1 MWTEHARQSARRMV
15 PTICAGCGAAIER
28 AQHSLW
34 RANYCA
40 VCIRQRNRAID
51 NKRKREKY
59 RAEKAGS
66 TVPLAAR
73 QAAGRVV
80 SDPGPWPL
88 VAGKMLS
95 KPEIRAMLSMG
106 TFNPSTVIE
115 YDGAR
120 QIVRGAAGERQ
131 ELERVA

>member
-15 PTICAGCGAAIER
+15 PTTCAGCGAAIER

-40 VCIRQRNRAID
+40 VCIRQRNRAVD

-59 RAEKAGS
+59 KAEKAGAKI
-66 TVPLAAR
+66 PLAAR

-80 SDPGPWPL
+80 NDPGPWPL

-95 KPEIRAMLSMG
+95 EPEVRAMLSLG
-106 TFNPSTVIE
+106 TFNAGTVIAYNGSQYTVRGE
-115 YDGAR
+115 AGAR
-120 QIVRGAAGERQ
+120 QT
-131 ELERVA
+131 LECVK

>member
-15 PTICAGCGAAIER
+15 PTVCAGCGAAIER

-88 VAGKMLS
+88 VAGLPLS
-95 KPEIRAMLSMG
+95 HPEIKAMLALG
-106 TFNPSTVIE
+106 TFNAGTVIE
-115 YDGAR
+115 YEGSR
-120 QIVRGAAGERQ
+120 QIVRGEAGARQ
-131 ELERVA
+131 ELESDL